1 MVQLKMSE
9 EAAKL
14 NAAYQRQWRAANKD
28 KVAKYNKRYWEK
40 RVAKQ
45 KAAEQQSST
54 DDGKG

>member
-1 MVQLKMSE
+1 MSE